1 MKSSHLLAAACA
13 FAGVAHAQ
21 TTSTADSGITLPPP
35 RQMPQGGMAA
45 AAEMLKALLGSTNQP
60 LGALGKPTADIK
72 ELKALLPAEVCG
84 LRRTGLRGEKTSAF
98 GAGVAQARGSYED
111 NVGARLEIKITD
123 LAAMG
128 PLGSLAG
135 MGWMAAE
142 VESDGD
148 DGFARTA
155 KYGVHKAFEKYSSA
169 SGSGSAT
176 VVVANRFIVEIAG
189 QDIGPDQLKAAA
201 AALDLQVLDNL
212 AKRPQAD

>member
-1 MKSSHLLAAACA
+1 MKPSRLIAAACA
-13 FAGVAHAQ
+13 LAGAAHAQ
-21 TTSTADSGITLPPP
+21 TTPTADPGITLPPP

-60 LGALGKPTADIK
+60 LAILGKPPADIK
-72 ELKALLPAEVCG
+72 ELKALLPAELCG

-98 GAGVAQARGSYED
+98 GAGVAQARGSYGD
-111 NVGARLEIKITD
+111 DDGTRLEVKITD

-142 VESDGD
+142 VESDAD

-155 KYGVHKAFEKYSSA
+155 KYGPHKAFEKYSSA
-169 SGSGSAT
+169 SKSGSAT

-189 QDIGPDQLKAAA
+189 HNIEPGQLKAAA
-201 AALDLQVLDNL
+201 GGLDLQALDTL
-212 AKRPQAD
+212 AKGSEAE